1 MILDC
6 QDEKTALI
14 SVADYYGQPVDV
26 ISNIIK
32 SVNFSSL
39 HKREVDRYD
48 YFTDF
53 LFEYFRKKFGVGTI
67 DQIMWYHLSRSLN
80 PERYYNGILP
90 LNEILPQLQSDL
102 YCLVKDRISNEEWI
116 DICNGK
122 GAGFR
127 KSRFDFKRECKDHY
141 GPYAMLV
148 REIAFNSNQVGN
160 HDYLRIPEIIEDMC
174 MGMENE
180 YGIDLIGKYIEKS
193 MPVITKFRKVVSDHG
208 KDKNYIGTAL
218 CYLYRKLNN
227 KALSLIC
234 NTCFCGYGEGI
245 KAEDIILVEVLKGK

>member
-6 QDEKTALI
+6 QDEKAALT
-14 SVADYYGQPVDV
+14 SVASYFGQPAEI
-26 ISNIIK
+26 ISDIIT

-39 HKREVDRYD
+39 HEREADRYD

-53 LFEYFRKKFGVGTI
+53 LFEYFSKKFGVGTI

-80 PERYYNGILP
+80 PESYYNGILP
-90 LNEILPQLQSDL
+90 LNEILHQLQSDL
-102 YCLVKDRISNEEWI
+102 YCLTKDRISNEEWI
-116 DICNGK
+116 EICNGK

-127 KSRFDFKRECKDHY
+127 KTRFDSKRKCRDHY

-193 MPVITKFRKVVSDHG
+193 IPVITKFRKVVIDHG

-218 CYLYRKLNN
+218 CYLYCKLNN
-227 KALSLIC
+227 KRLSLTC

-245 KAEDIILVEVLKGK
+245 KAEDIISVDVLKGK

>member
-14 SVADYYGQPVDV
+14 SVADYFGKSPLIIDDLIKNVDF
-26 ISNIIK
+26 N
-32 SVNFSSL
+32 SL
-39 HKREVDRYD
+39 HERVVDKYD

-53 LFEYFRKKFGVGTI
+53 LFEYFRNKFGVGTI
-67 DQIMWYHLSRSLN
+67 DLIMWYHLSRSLN
-80 PERYYNGILP
+80 PESYYNGILP
-90 LNEILPQLQSDL
+90 LDEILPQLQSDL
-102 YCLVKDRISNEEWI
+102 YCLVKDEISIYEWEK
-116 DICNGK
+116 ICNGK

-127 KSRFDFKRECKDHY
+127 KNRFDLKRECKDHY

-193 MPVITKFRKVVSDHG
+193 IPVITKFRKVVSDHG

-218 CYLYRKLNN
+218 CYLYCKLNN
-227 KALSLIC
+227 KKLSLIC

-245 KAEDIILVEVLKGK
+245 KAEDIISVEVLKEK